1 MMFYKTG
8 LLSPYWFMFFVATS
22 LTQSVTLSSFM
33 IFFCVHFLK
42 NFFSIGNLPQ
52 LTSMVES
59 KGSGLNIQISTT
71 TQGVSGKGKAHLE
84 IDGVFS
90 PAIANDATASEV
102 K

>member
-1 MMFYKTG
+1 MNLWPITPLIIKHFFLIRHSFLVHDI
-8 LLSPYWFMFFVATS
+8 LLCP
-22 LTQSVTLSSFM
+22 
-33 IFFCVHFLK
+33 HFLK
-42 NFFSIGNLPQ
+42 ILFSIGNLPQ

-90 PAIANDATASEV
+90 PAIADDATASEV